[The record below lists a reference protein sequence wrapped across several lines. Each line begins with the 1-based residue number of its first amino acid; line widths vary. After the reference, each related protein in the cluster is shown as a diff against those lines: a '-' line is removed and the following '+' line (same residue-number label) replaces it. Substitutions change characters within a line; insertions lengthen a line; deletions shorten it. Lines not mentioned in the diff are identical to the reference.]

1 MPVAGTKNWTSV
13 DKASIVR
20 PLSEQPNQKSNQI
33 KFSVQKNDQELMEY
47 VRQKI
52 VSRGARGINGLKRV
66 FKIMDDDDSK
76 SLDQ

>member
-1 MPVAGTKNWTSV
+1 
-13 DKASIVR
+13 
-20 PLSEQPNQKSNQI
+20 
-33 KFSVQKNDQELMEY
+33 MEY